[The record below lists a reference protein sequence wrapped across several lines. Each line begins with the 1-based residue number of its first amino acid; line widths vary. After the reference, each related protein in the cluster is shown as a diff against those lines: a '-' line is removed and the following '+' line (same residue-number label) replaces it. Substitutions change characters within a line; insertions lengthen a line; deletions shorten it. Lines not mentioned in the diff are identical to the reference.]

1 MSLFKAL
8 QSYQSLTS
16 DQKIFVKEKRI
27 EGSYTPEQWL
37 AFFTRIA
44 EYDSLRDASSKA
56 FAWLGCVSILLL
68 IVLIV
73 VGIITI
79 FLLPLT
85 FLALILFIVMTVV
98 FERSRKNVPN
108 HLRQFI
114 IPWLLIL
121 REEMEPEELMF
132 LRVDLSDATGQD
144 KLFSEQLSPSAQ
156 RLQKAGS
163 KITEKFFS
171 NQWLAGAAE
180 LADGTKLQWQIFE
193 RIRQRSEGRKRT
205 SGKYKTKIKHKIKAR
220 VQIAMQFKRK
230 DYSLKPFRL
239 NTATEK
245 IEAKNG
251 SSRDRISVRRSLVR
265 TRFDEPPPLKVL
277 LDVIATAY
285 KKATPNQQGGQA

>member
-1 MSLFKAL
+1 MFKAL
-8 QSYQSLTS
+8 QSYQSLTP
-16 DQKIFVKEKRI
+16 DQKIFVRVKRI

-37 AFFTRIA
+37 LFFNRIA
-44 EYDSLRDASSKA
+44 EYDALRDASGRK
-56 FAWLGCVSILLL
+56 FAWLSCLSILLL

-85 FLALILFIVMTVV
+85 FLALILFIVLTVI
-98 FERSRKNVPN
+98 FQRSRKNVPN

-114 IPWLLIL
+114 IPLLLIL
-121 REEMEPEELMF
+121 REEMEPEEAMF

-144 KLFSEQLSPSAQ
+144 KLFSEQLSASGQ

-180 LADGTKLQWQIFE
+180 LADGTKLRWQIFE
-193 RIRQRSEGRKRT
+193 RIRQRSEGKRRS
-205 SGKYKTKIKHKIKAR
+205 SGKYKTKTKHKIKAR
-220 VQIAMQFKRK
+220 VQIAMQFKHK

-239 NTATEK
+239 NTVTEK

-251 SSRDRISVRRSLVR
+251 SSRDRISVRRNLVR
-265 TRFDEPPPLKVL
+265 TRYNEPPPLNVL

-285 KKATPNQQGGQA
+285 KKATPNQQGGQV